1 MKKRGKGISSIGYAT
16 GFFGG
21 GDPNQ
26 AEISIKIDGTFDL
39 VMGTSDIGQGCKTA
53 YRQIA
58 AEVLVHGS
66 VCEPHN
72 ICGRERDH
80 RRL

>member
-39 VMGTSDIGQGCKTA
+39 VMGT
-53 YRQIA
+53 
-58 AEVLVHGS
+58 
-66 VCEPHN
+66 
-72 ICGRERDH
+72 
-80 RRL
+80 